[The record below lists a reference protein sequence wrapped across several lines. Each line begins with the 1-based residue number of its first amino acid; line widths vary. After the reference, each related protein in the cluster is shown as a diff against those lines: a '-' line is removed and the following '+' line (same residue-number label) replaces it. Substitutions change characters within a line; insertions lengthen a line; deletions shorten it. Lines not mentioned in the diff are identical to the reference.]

1 MIKNFIFSIALIS
14 VLFFITG
21 CPQKNIPAS
30 TQRGEFVKT
39 KNPEPAA
46 AETAKD
52 KTQTETIKT
61 EAPKIETKPAISLY
75 DTYAKFLSEYV
86 DKDGMVNYGKLKHNR
101 SDLNTLITQ
110 LADFDPNTYKSFSK
124 EDKIAFWINAYN
136 IEMLNIIIKNYPIE
150 SDRVHR
156 VFWPP
161 TSIRYIN
168 GIWDQNKF
176 IVMDE
181 EFTLNEIDQRFF
193 RTEPD
198 EPRVFLAITHASLSS
213 PPLRNKP
220 YEGAKVYQ
228 QLDDQAKKFLSSPDA
243 FRIDRENKLVAFSA
257 IFQGSWHGTLFEKKY
272 ITDKKFKSYE
282 PIERALLNFVSNYIP
297 KNDVPYLELENYN
310 IGYIKYDWRLND
322 SSAN

>member
-1 MIKNFIFSIALIS
+1 MIKNFVFSIALIS

-21 CPQKNIPAS
+21 CPQKNIS
-30 TQRGEFVKT
+30 VKT
-39 KNPEPAA
+39 EKPEPAA

-61 EAPKIETKPAISLY
+61 EAPKIETKLAISLH
-75 DTYAKFLSEYV
+75 DAYAKFLSEYV
-86 DKDGMVNYGKLKHNR
+86 DKNGMVNYSKLKHNR
-101 SDLNTLITQ
+101 SDLNTLVTE
-110 LADFDPNTYKSFSK
+110 LADFDPNTYISSSK

-150 SDRVHR
+150 SDRVRR
-156 VFWPP
+156 VFWPS

-176 IVMDE
+176 IIMDE
-181 EFTLNEIDQRFF
+181 EFTLNEIDQRLF
-193 RTEPD
+193 RTGFD
-198 EPRVFLAITHASLSS
+198 EPRVFLAITHASLAS

-220 YEGAKVYQ
+220 YEGAKLYQ
-228 QLDDQAKKFLSSPDA
+228 QLDDQAEKFLSSPDA
-243 FRIDRENKLVAFSA
+243 FRIDKENKLVAFSA
-257 IFQGSWHGTLFEKKY
+257 IFQGSWHGTFFEKKY

-282 PIERALLNFVSNYIP
+282 PLERALLNFVSNYIP
-297 KNDVPYLELENYN
+297 KNDVSYLELENYN